1 MWYSRNKESEY
12 ENLDSE
18 GEAEAAALAKQ
29 NVRSESEQR
38 EIDEFEEEERKILSQ
53 DSQKEV
59 SYYKDTYVCW
69 FSELLGRFVADF
81 MKKDMTKIRDIRSI
95 KEKKRHPTRIRTS
108 DLYNWSR
115 KFKIVQIIILGTTL
129 LLTKEKN

>member
-59 SYYKDTYVCW
+59 RYYKDTYVCW
-69 FSELLGRFVADF
+69 CSELLGRFVADF

-95 KEKKRHPTRIRTS
+95 KEKKDTQPGFEPLT
-108 DLYNWSR
+108 
-115 KFKIVQIIILGTTL
+115 FKIGAGNSKSSKL
-129 LLTKEKN
+129 LY